1 MSIGLNHYLVLA
13 ALLFCIGLYGV
24 LTSKNALRVI
34 ICVEL
39 ILNAVNINL
48 AAFSTFVAPREAV
61 GMNFVIFLMVVAAA
75 EVGLALAL
83 VITLNR
89 SSDIGAIDSISRMKG

>member
-1 MSIGLNHYLVLA
+1 VIGLHHYLILGA
-13 ALLFCIGLYGV
+13 ALFAIGLFGV
-24 LTSKNALRVI
+24 LTSRSALRTI

-48 AAFSTFVAPREAV
+48 AAFSVYVAPREAV

-75 EVGLALAL
+75 EIGLALAL

-89 SSDIGAIDSISRMKG
+89 KFDISTLDSISRMRG

>member
-1 MSIGLNHYLVLA
+1 MITLNHFLVLA
-13 ALLFCIGLYGV
+13 AALFSIGLYGA
-24 LTSKNALRVI
+24 LTSKSALRVV

-39 ILNAVNINL
+39 VLNAVNLNL
-48 AAFSTFVAPREAV
+48 AAFSVFVAPREAV

-83 VITLNR
+83 IITLNR
-89 SSDIGAIDSISRMKG
+89 SSDIGAIDSISRLRG